1 MLYLLDANVLISA
14 NNQYYAL
21 NAVPEFWDWMLHVAA
36 AGYVKMPRETLGE
49 LKGGNA
55 EKDALHGWAARQDVR
70 DALALREEVD
80 ADLVRRVIAEGY
92 APDLRD
98 DEYDL
103 LGQDPFLIAHAL
115 RAPQDRVVVSMEV
128 SKPSL
133 TRAKRKVPD
142 VCKTM
147 KLNCRDT
154 FQFIREL
161 GFRTNWKQ

>member
-1 MLYLLDANVLISA
+1 MLYLLDASVLITA

-21 NAVPEFWDWMLHVAA
+21 DAVPEFWDWMMHVAVS
-36 AGYVKMPRETLGE
+36 GTVKMPRETLAE
-49 LKGGNA
+49 LKGGNPV
-55 EKDALHGWAARQDVR
+55 KDALHAWAARQDVR
-70 DALALREEVD
+70 DALALREDVQP
-80 ADLVRRVIAEGY
+80 DLVRRVIDDGY

-115 RAPQDRVVVSMEV
+115 TAPEDRIVVTMEV

-133 TRAKRKVPD
+133 KRAKRKVPD
-142 VCKTM
+142 VCGTM
-147 KLNCRDT
+147 NLGCRDT

-161 GFRTNWKQ
+161 GFRTNWNR